1 MKKGII
7 NNLLL
12 ICSILCILPLILLT
26 LTVSIG
32 FPAWFLVIVIVPSVV
47 LTSYTI
53 IYIKNRIIKP
63 IETLMEEAQL
73 ISSGD
78 LSHSIVYCKNDEIGS
93 FVSAFDHMRSQLYEQ
108 QQQQQQFE
116 IQRKNFISS
125 ISHDLKTPIASISA
139 YVEALQDNL
148 AETPQEKQQYLKIIE
163 NKLAVLADLSKQ
175 LNLSYATPEALNL
188 SLNHFSCYT
197 WTEELIYSVESE
209 CKIRGIHY
217 SLHNLIEEQDKTTML
232 IDVFPLDRAIQNI
245 LSNCYRYTKTLFM
258 MSMEIKEHNFILTI
272 KNDGVTMHPSHV
284 SKMFDRFYSEEMNSA
299 QGHLG
304 LGLYISKTIINAMKG
319 DIVVDIDGDTITF
332 EIALPVAPLSQA
344 S

>member
-32 FPAWFLVIVIVPSVV
+32 FPIWFLIIVIVPSVV

-53 IYIKNRIIKP
+53 IYIKKRIIKP
-63 IETLMEEAQL
+63 LDTLMQEAQL
-73 ISSGD
+73 ILSGD
-78 LSHSIVYCKNDEIGS
+78 LSHAIAHCKNDEIGS

-139 YVEALQDNL
+139 YVEALQDDL
-148 AETPQEKQQYLKIIE
+148 AETQQEKQQYLKIIE

-188 SLNHFSCYT
+188 SLNNFNCYT
-197 WTEELIYSVESE
+197 WTEELIYSVEAE

-217 SLHNLIEEQDKTTML
+217 NLHNLIEEQDKTSML
-232 IDVFPLDRAIQNI
+232 IDIFPLERAIQNI

-272 KNDGVTMHPSHV
+272 KNDGVSIHPSHV
-284 SKMFDRFYSEEMNSA
+284 NKIFDRFYSEEMNTA

-319 DIVVDIDGDTITF
+319 DIQVDIDGDIITF
-332 EIALPVAPLSQA
+332 EIRLPVTQIS
-344 S
+344 

>member
-1 MKKGII
+1 MKKSII
-7 NNLLL
+7 KNLLT

-32 FPAWFLVIVIVPSVV
+32 FPVWFLITTLVPTV
-47 LTSYTI
+47 LLTLYTVF
-53 IYIKNRIIKP
+53 YIKNRIIKP
-63 IETLMEEAQL
+63 LAALTYETQL

-78 LSHSIVYCKNDEIGS
+78 LSHPIEYCKNDEIGS

-116 IQRKNFISS
+116 VQRKNFISS

-148 AETPQEKQQYLKIIE
+148 AETPEEKQQYLKIIE
-163 NKLAVLADLSKQ
+163 NKLAVLTDLSKQ

-188 SLNHFSCYT
+188 SLNNFSCYI
-197 WTEELIYSVESE
+197 WTEEMLYSVESE

-217 SLHNLIEEQDKTTML
+217 RLHNLIEAHDKTTML
-232 IDVFPLDRAIQNI
+232 IDVFPLERAIQNI
-245 LSNCYRYTKTLFM
+245 LSNCYRYTKTLFL
-258 MSMEIKEHNFILTI
+258 MSMEIKEHNFVLTI
-272 KNDGVTMHPSHV
+272 KNDGVTIHPSHV
-284 SKMFDRFYSEEMNSA
+284 NKIFDRFYSEELNTA

-304 LGLYISKTIINAMKG
+304 LGLYISETIINAMKG
-319 DIVVDIDGDTITF
+319 EIQVDIEGDIITF
-332 EIALPVAPLSQA
+332 EISLPVTQIS
-344 S
+344 

>member
-1 MKKGII
+1 MKKSII

-26 LTVSIG
+26 LTVSTG
-32 FPAWFLVIVIVPSVV
+32 FPVWLLVMVVLPSVS
-47 LTSYTI
+47 LTLYVVF
-53 IYIKNRIIKP
+53 YIKNRMIKP
-63 IETLMEEAQL
+63 IETLINEAQL

-78 LSHSIVYCKNDEIGS
+78 LSHPIVYCKNDEIGS

-139 YVEALQDNL
+139 YVEALQDDL
-148 AETPQEKQQYLKIIE
+148 AETPEEKQQYLKIIE

-188 SLNHFSCYT
+188 SLNNFSCYT
-197 WTEELIYSVESE
+197 WAEEMLYSVESE

-217 SLHNLIEEQDKTTML
+217 SLHNLIEEHDKTTML
-232 IDVFPLDRAIQNI
+232 IDVFPLERAIQNI
-245 LSNCYRYTKTLFM
+245 LSNGYRYTKSLFM
-258 MSMEIKEHNFILTI
+258 MSMEIKKHHFIVTI
-272 KNDGVTMHPSHV
+272 KNDGVTIQPNNIN
-284 SKMFDRFYSEEMNSA
+284 KIFDRFYSEEMNTA

-319 DIVVDIDGDTITF
+319 DIQVEVDGGIITF
-332 EIALPVAPLSQA
+332 EIVLPVTQKG
-344 S
+344 

>member
-26 LTVSIG
+26 LIVSSG
-32 FPAWFLVIVIVPSVV
+32 FPLRFLVMILIPSVS
-47 LTSYTI
+47 LTYYVI
-53 IYIKNRIIKP
+53 FYIKNRIIKP
-63 IETLMEEAQL
+63 IETLMQEAQL

-78 LSHSIVYCKNDEIGS
+78 LSHPIVYCKNDEIGS
-93 FVSAFDHMRSQLYEQ
+93 FISAFDHMRSQLYEQ

-139 YVEALQDNL
+139 YVEALQDDL
-148 AETPQEKQQYLKIIE
+148 AETPEEKQQYLKIIE

-188 SLNHFSCYT
+188 SLNNFSCYT
-197 WTEELIYSVESE
+197 WTEEMIYSVESE

-217 SLHNLIEEQDKTTML
+217 SFHNLIEEHDKTTML
-232 IDVFPLDRAIQNI
+232 IDVFPLERAIQNI

-272 KNDGVTMHPSHV
+272 KNDGVSIHPSHV
-284 SKMFDRFYSEEMNSA
+284 NKIFDRFYSEEMNTA

-304 LGLYISKTIINAMKG
+304 LGLYISKTIINAMRG
-319 DIVVDIDGDTITF
+319 DIQVDVDGDIITF
-332 EIALPVAPLSQA
+332 EITLPVTHLSQA

>member
-1 MKKGII
+1 
-7 NNLLL
+7 
-12 ICSILCILPLILLT
+12 
-26 LTVSIG
+26 
-32 FPAWFLVIVIVPSVV
+32 VIVPSVV

-63 IETLMEEAQL
+63 IETLVEEAQL

-78 LSHSIVYCKNDEIGS
+78 LSHPIVYSKKDEIGS
-93 FVSAFDHMRSQLYEQ
+93 FVSAFDHMRNQLYEQ
-108 QQQQQQFE
+108 QQQQRQFE
-116 IQRKNFISS
+116 IQRKNSISS

-139 YVEALQDNL
+139 YVEALQDDL
-148 AETPQEKQQYLKIIE
+148 AETPEEKQQYLKIIE

-188 SLNHFSCYT
+188 SLNNFSCYT
-197 WTEELIYSVESE
+197 WTEEMICSVESE

-217 SLHNLIEEQDKTTML
+217 SLHNLIEEDDKIMML

-245 LSNCYRYTKTLFM
+245 LSNCYRYTKTFFM

-284 SKMFDRFYSEEMNSA
+284 SKIFDRFYSEEMNSA

-304 LGLYISKTIINAMKG
+304 LGLYISKTIINAMMG
-319 DIVVDIDGDTITF
+319 DIQVDIDGGIITF
-332 EIALPVAPLSQA
+332 EIALPVTIYQ
-344 S
+344 